1 MFFLVYNRYIY
12 VMRKAGLLFFIGF
25 MLTGCSKQERCGDII
40 DKIAQDGRY
49 FFIFDPNSNINL
61 SANQSNIEGGIPDNR
76 LSGEVSQA
84 IYSQFSVGE
93 EYCQ

>member
-1 MFFLVYNRYIY
+1 
-12 VMRKAGLLFFIGF
+12 MRKSSFLFFIGF
-25 MLTGCSKQERCGDII
+25 MLIGCSNQERCGDII

-61 SANQSNIEGGIPDNR
+61 STNQSNIEGGIPDNR
-76 LSGEVSQA
+76 LSGEVSQI
-84 IYSQFSVGE
+84 IYSQFSIGE

>member
-1 MFFLVYNRYIY
+1 MRQIILLLGLGFLLISC
-12 VMRKAGLLFFIGF
+12 AEE
-25 MLTGCSKQERCGDII
+25 ERCGDII

-49 FFIFDPNSNINL
+49 FFIFDPNSNL
-61 SANQSNIEGGIPDNR
+61 FLPANGNDIDAGVPDNR

-84 IYSQFSVGE
+84 IYSQFSIGE